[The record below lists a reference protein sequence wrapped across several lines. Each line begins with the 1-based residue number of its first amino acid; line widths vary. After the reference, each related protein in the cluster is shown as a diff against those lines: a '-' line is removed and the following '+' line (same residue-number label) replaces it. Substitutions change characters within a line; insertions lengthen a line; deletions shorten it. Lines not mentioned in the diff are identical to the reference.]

1 MIILGI
7 DPGTAITGW
16 GVIEAQDKIPGRGDR
31 MQAVD
36 YGCIKTDNQTDFPR
50 RLETIYRE
58 LNSIIKKYHP
68 DEAAVEEL
76 FFAKN
81 VKTALTV
88 GQARGVVILAAV
100 NAGLKIAEYTPLQ
113 VKQALSGY
121 GRAEKQQI
129 QKMVKVFL
137 CLKDIPKPDDVADAL
152 AVAICHINSRK
163 IKNVYE
169 RIKER

>member
-16 GVIEAQDKIPGRGDR
+16 GVIETQDKIPGRGDR

-36 YGCIKTDNQTDFPR
+36 YGCIKTDSRTDFPR
-50 RLETIYRE
+50 RLEIIYCE
-58 LNSIIKKYHP
+58 LNKIIKKYHP

-121 GRAEKQQI
+121 GRAEKQQV
-129 QKMVKVFL
+129 QKMVHAILKTKEISKQDDEIDAIAIAL
-137 CLKDIPKPDDVADAL
+137 TCSSCLRV
-152 AVAICHINSRK
+152 
-163 IKNVYE
+163 
-169 RIKER
+169 